1 MSINYKIIARK
12 KPGDL
17 LAPPKFYGS
26 VNSKGRRNMRF
37 IATQIAE
44 RSSLNQMDVLSV
56 IEGFLQIIP
65 VTLVDGY
72 TVDLGDFG
80 TMGLIAKSKAAETAE
95 DFTVSYMEGVKAVFR
110 PGKLF
115 KHALNDADYVKIQD
129 TAE

>member
-12 KPGDL
+12 NPRDL
-17 LAPPKFYGS
+17 LAAPKFYGS

-44 RSSLNQMDVLSV
+44 RSSLNQMDVMSV
-56 IEGFLQIIP
+56 IEGFLQIVP
-65 VTLVDGY
+65 VTLTDGY

-80 TMGLIAKSKAAETAE
+80 TMGLIAKSNAADTAE
-95 DFTVSYMEGVKAVFR
+95 DFNSSYLEGVKVVFR

-115 KHALNDADYVKIQD
+115 KNELNNVEYTKITDSEQ
-129 TAE
+129 